1 MRKLFFLLIFFIVC
15 LTNRAQV
22 VNGDLVGDNTLTV
35 ADVTSLIN
43 DLKNGTRHYLLELPE
58 HDSFASDNSLVVGTW
73 YSSTDSY
80 TFNADGTTD
89 YGEGY
94 TYKFLPNRGSILLYD
109 SKGGLVKALYVVDK
123 SEDSMVLRTA
133 GSNGLTAYS
142 LQKQEGKHDYVD
154 LGLSVN
160 WAKTNVGATKPENPG
175 DKFAWGETSP
185 KSSFSWDNYV
195 WGTRYAL
202 TKYVSNA
209 SYGMVDGLKQLEPED
224 DAAQVNWKGKWRMPT
239 YEEISELKKKCYWV
253 WTSNYNN
260 TGVTGY
266 IVYKAKQDAD
276 QGVVTS
282 KGKTP
287 LANYSLEDSYIF
299 LPYTSDVYRLGEYWS
314 SSRYGTNDIRCY
326 YLSVEDSYVAVP
338 NEERDEG
345 YAIRPVC
352 DR

>member
-1 MRKLFFLLIFFIVC
+1 MKKLFFLLIFFIVC

-142 LQKQEGKHDYVD
+142 LQKQEGKHGYVD
-154 LGLSVN
+154 LGLSVY
-160 WAKTNVGATKPENPG
+160 WAKTNVGATKPEDYG
-175 DKFAWGETSP
+175 DHFAWGETEP
-185 KSSFSWDNYV
+185 KSVYSSSTYTFSGN
-195 WGTRYAL
+195 TI
-202 TKYVSNA
+202 
-209 SYGMVDGLKQLEPED
+209 EPEND
-224 DAAQVNWKGKWRMPT
+224 VAYVKWGEDWRMPT
-239 YEEISELKKKCYWV
+239 RADFQELSSNCYIV
-253 WTSNYNN
+253 WTENYNE
-260 TGVTGY
+260 TSISGY
-266 IVYKAKQDAD
+266 IIYKVKQDSD
-276 QGVVTS
+276 
-282 KGKTP
+282 KGIVIKSGATP
-287 LANYSLEDSYIF
+287 SDMYSLNDSHIF
-299 LPYTSDVYRLGEYWS
+299 LPAAGMYNGEHLGYDKDGLFYWTSTSNSTRPYCMWTQNIYMSLFTATS
-314 SSRYGTNDIRCY
+314 YGAYCG
-326 YLSVEDSYVAVP
+326 LS
-338 NEERDEG
+338 
-345 YAIRPVC
+345 IRPVSPK
-352 DR
+352 